1 MQRQPVPRAFR
12 AARRF
17 ALPLMTAVMAVA
29 PGCTDLGESP
39 LSAITPES
47 FYRNEEEVIG
57 GLAAIYAGLRPS
69 VWGYYNISEVS
80 SDEFIIP
87 TRGSDWYDNGTWLE
101 LHRQTWEAASPV
113 GLGDINGAY
122 QDPYIGIARANLL
135 MRALETVEV
144 ANEERVTAEIRW
156 LRAFYYYQLM
166 DLFGGVPIVTDPEIM
181 PRERATRAEVFDFI
195 ESELLAIRETL
206 PLSWPAAMNGRITRG
221 AVDALLANMYIN
233 AEVFTGEVTTAGLQ
247 PGTARWQDAV
257 DRVDMILDDGQYS
270 LATDWRSN
278 FRADNHTSPEIIMA
292 VKYLA
297 QDGIGFEMIYRG
309 LHYNQATPA
318 PWNGFATLA
327 ETYYAFDQNDLRED
341 IFLVGPQ
348 VNVITGLP
356 ILDRAGAPLVYVPEI
371 EDETQAA
378 ENEGARVYKFPADPN
393 ASGQWHGND
402 YAWFRLGEMLL
413 IKAEALNEL
422 GQTDAAITIVNSLR
436 ARVFEPDEPLPMGM
450 SQDAARDAILDERLF
465 ELMAEGKRRQ
475 DLIRHG
481 KYLEPWFGKQQREP
495 YRILLPIPQQQ
506 MDANPLLVQNAG
518 Y

>member
-1 MQRQPVPRAFR
+1 MQRQPVPKAIR

-17 ALPLMTAVMAVA
+17 ALPLVTAVMAVA

-39 LSAITPES
+39 LSAITPEN

-57 GLAAIYAGLRPS
+57 GLAAVYAGLRAS

-80 SDEFIIP
+80 SDEFVIP
-87 TRGSDWYDNGTWLE
+87 TRGSDWYDNGAWLE

-122 QDPYIGIARANLL
+122 QDPYIGIARANVLL
-135 MRALETVEV
+135 QALQTVSVSNQEV
-144 ANEERVTAEIRW
+144 VEGEIRW

-166 DLFGGVPIVTDPEIM
+166 DLFGGVPIVTTTEIM
-181 PRERATRAEVFDFI
+181 PRERASRAEVFDFI
-195 ESELLAIRETL
+195 ESELLDIREQM
-206 PLSWPAAMNGRITRG
+206 PLSWPAASNGRITRG
-221 AVDALLANMYIN
+221 AVDALLANMYLN
-233 AEVFTGEVTTAGLQ
+233 AEVFTGEVTTGGLQ
-247 PGTARWQDAV
+247 PGTARWQDAI

-270 LATDWRSN
+270 LAADYHAN

-297 QDGIGFEMIYRG
+297 EEGIGFEMIYRG
-309 LHYNQATPA
+309 LHYSQATPA
-318 PWNGFATLA
+318 PWNGFSTIA
-327 ETYYAFDQNDLRED
+327 ETYYAFDQSDLRED
-341 IFLVGPQ
+341 IFLVGQ
-348 VNVITGLP
+348 QYNVETGEP
-356 ILDRAGAPLVYVPEI
+356 VTDRAGQPLVFTPEI
-371 EDETQAA
+371 ADVTQAT
-378 ENEGARVYKFPADPN
+378 EGEGARVYKFPADPN

-413 IKAEALNEL
+413 VKAEALNEL

-450 SQDAARDAILDERLF
+450 SQDAARDAILEERLF

-481 KYLEPWFGKQQREP
+481 KYLLPWSFKEAGDP

-506 MDANPLLVQNAG
+506 MDANPLLVQIAG